1 MLNCRNARM
10 DSLDHQLIGLLRND
24 ARLSVAA
31 LAHKLQVSRGT
42 VTNRI
47 ARLEGK
53 KAANERILCEPGI
66 HRDPGK
72 IKTLNR
78 ELSEIAAEL
87 EKCYADWDEL
97 VKRLAAQ
104 QAGTAGGGE
113 T

>member
-1 MLNCRNARM
+1 MEAEARN
-10 DSLDHQLIGLLRND
+10 
-24 ARLSVAA
+24 RLSRITRGLKSEIAA
-31 LAHKLQVSRGT
+31 AED
-42 VTNRI
+42 RI
-47 ARLEGK
+47 AGLEER
-53 KAANERILCEPGI
+53 KAENERILCEPGI